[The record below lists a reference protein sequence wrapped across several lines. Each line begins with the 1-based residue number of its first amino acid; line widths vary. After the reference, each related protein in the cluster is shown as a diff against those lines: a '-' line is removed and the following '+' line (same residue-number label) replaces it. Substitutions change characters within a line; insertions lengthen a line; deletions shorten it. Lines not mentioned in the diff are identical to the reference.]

1 MKVRPVVVLLLLL
14 LAAAAPL
21 SAQTRV
27 HVEKLADGVWA
38 GIPDRG
44 ANVGWFVIGDGVIA
58 VDSGGDNATGEAIL
72 KAIAESTGGKPVKA
86 VVITHAHGDH
96 AGGARAFAAA
106 GARIICQ
113 ESIAGQILALVL
125 QARGGADDPLAAKP
139 NAKPV
144 VEALSERSIMVDGIH
159 NAQVF
164 FLGAA
169 HSKGDMVVY
178 LVNDKI
184 LFIGD
189 LASNGRMPF
198 MQSPDV
204 DPDGWERALAALSHV
219 AVDKMVPGHG
229 QVGPASGL
237 LESAAYVHA
246 VNQLAHKFVAAGMND
261 ELVNIQIHAPE
272 NQIKGLEVSDEHAQ
286 NVKAAVRFERE
297 KAAKKAATPAATP
310 AAPAKK

>member
-1 MKVRPVVVLLLLL
+1 MKVRVVVLLLLL
-14 LAAAAPL
+14 VAAAPL

-38 GIPDRG
+38 GIPDKG

-58 VDSGGDNATGEAIL
+58 VDAGGDNATGEAIL

-96 AGGARAFAAA
+96 AGGVRAFAAA

-113 ESIAGQILALVL
+113 ESIAGQLLAVVL
-125 QARGGADDPLAAKP
+125 QAKGGADDPLAAKP

-144 VEALSERSIMVDGIH
+144 VESLSERSIIVDGVH

-189 LASNGRMPF
+189 LASNGRMPY
-198 MQSPDV
+198 MQSTDV

-246 VNQLAHKFVAAGMND
+246 VNALAHKFVAAGMND

-286 NVKAAVRFERE
+286 NVKAAVRVERE
-297 KAAKKAATPAATP
+297 KAAKKAVTPAATP

>member
-1 MKVRPVVVLLLLL
+1 MKSRWVVTLFL
-14 LAAAAPL
+14 LALAAPL
-21 SAQTRV
+21 SAQSRV

-38 GIPDRG
+38 GAPDKG
-44 ANVGWFVIGDGVIA
+44 ANVGWFVLGDGVIA
-58 VDSGGDNATGEAIL
+58 VDAGADAATGEAIL
-72 KAIAESTGGKPVKA
+72 KAIAESTGGKPVRA

-113 ESIAGQILALVL
+113 ESIAGQLLALVL
-125 QARGGADDPLAAKP
+125 QSKGGADDPLAAKP
-139 NAKPV
+139 NARPV
-144 VEALSERSIMVDGIH
+144 VEAISERSIMVDGIH
-159 NAQVF
+159 DAQVF

-178 LVNDKI
+178 LVNDKV

-189 LASNGRMPF
+189 LAANGRMPF

-219 AVDKMVPGHG
+219 PVDKMVPGHG
-229 QVGPASGL
+229 QIGPTSGR

-261 ELVNIQIHAPE
+261 ELVGIQVHAPE
-272 NQIKGLEVSDEHAQ
+272 NQIKGLETSEEHVL
-286 NVKAAVRFERE
+286 NVKAAVRVERE
-297 KAAKKAATPAATP
+297 KVAKKAATPAPTPATP
-310 AAPAKK
+310 AKK

>member
-1 MKVRPVVVLLLLL
+1 MKVRWVATLFL
-14 LAAAAPL
+14 LALSAPL
-21 SAQTRV
+21 SAQSV

-38 GIPDRG
+38 GAPDKG
-44 ANVGWFVIGDGVIA
+44 ANVGWFVLGDGVIA
-58 VDSGGDNATGEAIL
+58 VDAGADEATGQAIL

-96 AGGARAFAAA
+96 AGGVREFAAA
-106 GARIICQ
+106 GARIICH
-113 ESIAGQILALVL
+113 ESIAGQLLAVVL
-125 QARGGADDPLAAKP
+125 QSKGGADDPLAGKP
-139 NAKPV
+139 NVKPV
-144 VEALSERSIMVDGIH
+144 VESISERSIMVDGIH
-159 NAQVF
+159 NDQVF

-169 HSKGDMVVY
+169 HTRGDLVVY

-189 LASNGRMPF
+189 LASNGRMPY

-204 DPDGWERALAALSHV
+204 DPDGWERALAVLSHV

-229 QVGPASGL
+229 QIGPASGL

-261 ELVNIQIHAPE
+261 ELVAIQIHAPE
-272 NQIKGLEVSDEHAQ
+272 NQVKGLETSEEHSQ
-286 NVKAAVRFERE
+286 NVKAAVRVERE
-297 KAAKKAATPAATP
+297 KAAKKAATPAPTPATP
-310 AAPAKK
+310 AKK

>member
-1 MKVRPVVVLLLLL
+1 MKFRWVVGLLFLV
-14 LAAAAPL
+14 LAARL
-21 SAQTRV
+21 SAQPRV

-38 GIPDRG
+38 GAPDKG

-58 VDSGGDNATGEAIL
+58 VDAGADAATGEAVL

-113 ESIAGQILALVL
+113 ESIAGQLLALVL
-125 QARGGADDPLAAKP
+125 QSKGGADDPLAGKP
-139 NAKPV
+139 NVKPV
-144 VEALSERSIMVDGIH
+144 VEAISERSIMVDGIH
-159 NAQVF
+159 DAQVF

-184 LFIGD
+184 LFVGD

-229 QVGPASGL
+229 QIGPASGL

-261 ELVNIQIHAPE
+261 ELVNIQVHAPE
-272 NQIKGLEVSDEHAQ
+272 NQIKGLETSEEHVL
-286 NVKAAVRFERE
+286 NVKAAVRVERE
-297 KAAKKAATPAATP
+297 KVAKKAATPAA
-310 AAPAKK
+310 APATPPKQ